1 MKDELIVPLL
11 TSEYEWAQ
19 TAWEDYADAYGVTN
33 GDEFFGMLY
42 AADENYSVDGKDQD
56 TIINEIADQYGKD
69 YLALAAAYGDEAY
82 FDEDAATIASEYLV
96 EQKTAVGEGETEL
109 VVIIVIERSISII
122 MHWLN
127 DYPKL
132 IDCSCL
138 ETICG
143 NLNFVITNALL
154 WRCFSL

>member
-1 MKDELIVPLL
+1 MQI
-11 TSEYEWAQ
+11 
-19 TAWEDYADAYGVTN
+19 AYGVTN

-96 EQKTAVGEGETEL
+96 EQKTAAGEGEE
-109 VVIIVIERSISII
+109 VANIEGIKK
-122 MHWLN
+122 LG
-127 DYPKL
+127 DYEVEVTT
-132 IDCSCL
+132 DGFR
-138 ETICG
+138 G
-143 NLNFVITNALL
+143 NYNLSAWGN
-154 WRCFSL
+154 R

>member
-1 MKDELIVPLL
+1 MR
-11 TSEYEWAQ
+11 WAQ

-42 AADENYSVDGKDQD
+42 AVDENYSVDGKDQD

-96 EQKTAVGEGETEL
+96 EQKTAAGEGEEVANIEGIKKLGDYEVEVTTDGFEATTIYQL
-109 VVIIVIERSISII
+109 GVIV
-122 MHWLN
+122 
-127 DYPKL
+127 DA
-132 IDCSCL
+132 
-138 ETICG
+138 
-143 NLNFVITNALL
+143 NALL